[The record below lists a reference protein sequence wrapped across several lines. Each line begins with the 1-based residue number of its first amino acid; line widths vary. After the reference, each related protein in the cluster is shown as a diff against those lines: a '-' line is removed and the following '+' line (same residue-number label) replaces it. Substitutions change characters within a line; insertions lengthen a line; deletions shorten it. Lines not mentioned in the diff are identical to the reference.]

1 MALQMKNEPSYTL
14 EELAGQFGLTP
25 RTARYYIEN
34 VLPPHHK
41 KGRGKL
47 ASYGQ
52 DTWNCFA
59 FIQIAK
65 AEKLTSAQITRMLAE
80 LDQGQI
86 DRVASRQEE
95 LTLLTTISPSSVM
108 YSPSTSRL
116 ANVSM
121 RASRYRGE
129 PEAQQPAALHPEK
142 MTEDLGAEWE
152 APLEEMVFSLD
163 EEDSRPEF
171 ENIYSDRDLR
181 IEYRGEASREQR
193 EQVSLAARLIKR
205 ILGRREL

>member
-1 MALQMKNEPSYTL
+1 MKNELTYTL
-14 EELAGQFGLTP
+14 EELAEQFGLTP

-59 FIQIAK
+59 FIQVAK
-65 AEKLTSAQITRMLAE
+65 AEKLTSAQTTRVLAD
-80 LDQGQI
+80 LDQDQI
-86 DRVASRQEE
+86 DRVASRQED
-95 LTLLTTISPSSVM
+95 LAIVTTLAPTSVL
-108 YSPSTSRL
+108 YSPSTPRMAS
-116 ANVSM
+116 ASM
-121 RASRYRGE
+121 RLSKYQGR
-129 PEAQQPAALHPEK
+129 PEAQHPESIRPK
-142 MTEDLGAEWE
+142 EMTDDLGAEWE
-152 APLEEMVFSLD
+152 APLEEMMFSED
-163 EEDSRPEF
+163 APDSRPEF

-181 IEYRGEASREQR
+181 IQYRGEASREQR

-205 ILGRREL
+205 ILRN